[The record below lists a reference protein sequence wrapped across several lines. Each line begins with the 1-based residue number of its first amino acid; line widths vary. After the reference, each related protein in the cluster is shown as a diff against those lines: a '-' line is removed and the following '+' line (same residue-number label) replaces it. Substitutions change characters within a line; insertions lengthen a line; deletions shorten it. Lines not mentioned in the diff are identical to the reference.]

1 MKIRWSQ
8 HAYNSLT
15 DVLDYSFETF
25 GFLQQV
31 AIEEIILT
39 SIEKLAE
46 FPTMCPVIPEISNN
60 VREYRKL
67 VVSKEIS
74 VIYWIEDDYINVSF
88 IGIHAV
94 HFIIYTTSSRI
105 NRFIKKYKFEE
116 SFFVSSLNSINEK

>member
-31 AIEEIILT
+31 AIEE
-39 SIEKLAE
+39 
-46 FPTMCPVIPEISNN
+46 FPTMCPIIPEISNN
-60 VREYRKL
+60 MREYRKL

-74 VIYWIEDDYINVSF
+74 VMYWLEDEYVNVSF
-88 IGIHAV
+88 IWDTRRSLH
-94 HFIIYTTSSRI
+94 HIYNI
-105 NRFIKKYKFEE
+105 FKD
-116 SFFVSSLNSINEK
+116 

>member
-46 FPTMCPVIPEISNN
+46 FPTMCPVIPEIRNN

-88 IGIHAV
+88 IWDTRRSLH
-94 HFIIYTTSSRI
+94 HIYNI
-105 NRFIKKYKFEE
+105 FKD
-116 SFFVSSLNSINEK
+116 